1 MSGPSSRSRL
11 AEQALRGAETI
22 AALATAPG
30 RAALATIRVSG
41 PGAHSIG
48 AACVRPWPLAPRVA
62 TLAVIRHPGSRDVAD
77 SALATWF
84 PAPRSF
90 TGEDVL
96 EVTTHGGTIAPSSV
110 LAAFVRAGAR
120 PAGAGEFTRRAV
132 LNGKLD
138 LLQAEAIGDL
148 IDATSGVL
156 HRAALAQLSGALTGR
171 ISALR
176 KALIDLEALLAYD
189 IDFPE
194 EDDGPVASSQVSELC
209 RMVQRGIEQLLSTL
223 PVAQLGRSGAVVVLA
238 GVPNSGKSSLFN
250 ALIGEQRAIVTE
262 HPGTTRDAIDVFIE
276 AEPYPWR
283 LVDTAGLRDAT
294 DPVERLGVEVSGQ
307 WLARADVVLICGKR
321 APDRSTA
328 EAGIRGRTGAAVVR
342 VQTMVDTTECEAG
355 ADVVVSAVTGQGLDA
370 LRQFV
375 GETLA
380 ERHPRPPADVP
391 VITRARHESALA
403 QACAELTLFL
413 AAWESRALPAT
424 IAATH
429 VHAAVLALD
438 SLIGAVDT
446 EDVLDRVFARF
457 CVGK

>member
-1 MSGPSSRSRL
+1 MSGQNSQSRR
-11 AEQALRGAETI
+11 AELSPPGGDTI
-22 AALATAPG
+22 AAMATPPG
-30 RAALATIRVSG
+30 RAALATIRVTG
-41 PGAHSIG
+41 PGSNSIG
-48 AACVRPWPLAPRVA
+48 AACVRPWPLVPRVA
-62 TLAVIRHPGSRDVAD
+62 TLAVIRNPGSGDVAD

-96 EVTTHGGTIAPSSV
+96 EVTAHGGAVAPASV

-120 PAGAGEFTRRAV
+120 PARAGEFTRRAL

-148 IDATSGVL
+148 IDATSSVL
-156 HRAALAQLSGALTGR
+156 HRAALAQLSGALTRR
-171 ISALR
+171 IAVLR
-176 KALIDLEALLAYD
+176 TVLIDLEALLAYD

-194 EDDGPVASSQVSELC
+194 EDDGPVPSSQVSELC
-209 RMVQRGIEQLLSTL
+209 KMVQREIEQLLSTL

-262 HPGTTRDAIDVFIE
+262 HPGTTRDAIEVFIE

-283 LVDTAGLRDAT
+283 LVDTAGLRDAIE
-294 DPVERLGVEVSGQ
+294 PAERLGVEVSGQ
-307 WLARADVVLICGKR
+307 WLARADVVLICGER
-321 APDRSTA
+321 VRDRGTA
-328 EAGIRGRTGAAVVR
+328 EAAVSGRTEGAVVR
-342 VQTMVDTTECEAG
+342 VRTMTDRAESEGG
-355 ADVVVSAVTGQGLDA
+355 ADVAVSALTGQGLVA
-370 LRQFV
+370 LRRIV
-375 GETLA
+375 GETLTV
-380 ERHPRPPADVP
+380 RHPRPPADIP
-391 VITRARHESALA
+391 VITRARHERALA
-403 QACAELTLFL
+403 QAGAELALFL
-413 AAWESRALPAT
+413 ASWESGALPTT

>member
-1 MSGPSSRSRL
+1 MSGQNSQSRR
-11 AEQALRGAETI
+11 AELSPPGGDTI
-22 AALATAPG
+22 AAMATPPG
-30 RAALATIRVSG
+30 RAALATIRVTG
-41 PGAHSIG
+41 PGSNSIG
-48 AACVRPWPLAPRVA
+48 AACVRPWPLVPRVA
-62 TLAVIRHPGSRDVAD
+62 TLAVIRNPGSGDVAD

-96 EVTTHGGTIAPSSV
+96 EVTAHGGAVAPASV

-120 PAGAGEFTRRAV
+120 PARAGEFTRRAL

-148 IDATSGVL
+148 IDATSSVL

-171 ISALR
+171 IAVLR
-176 KALIDLEALLAYD
+176 TVLIDLEALLAYD

-194 EDDGPVASSQVSELC
+194 EDDGPVPSSQVSELC
-209 RMVQRGIEQLLSTL
+209 KMVQREIEQLLSTL

-262 HPGTTRDAIDVFIE
+262 HPGTTRDAI
-276 AEPYPWR
+276 EP
-283 LVDTAGLRDAT
+283 A
-294 DPVERLGVEVSGQ
+294 ERLGVEVSGQ
-307 WLARADVVLICGKR
+307 WLARADVVLICGER
-321 APDRSTA
+321 VRDRGTA
-328 EAGIRGRTGAAVVR
+328 EAAVSGRTEGAVVR
-342 VQTMVDTTECEAG
+342 VRTMTDRAESEGG
-355 ADVVVSAVTGQGLDA
+355 ADVAVSALTGQGLVA
-370 LRQFV
+370 LRRIV
-375 GETLA
+375 GETLTV
-380 ERHPRPPADVP
+380 RHPRPPADIP
-391 VITRARHESALA
+391 VITRARHERALA
-403 QACAELTLFL
+403 QAGAELALFL
-413 AAWESRALPAT
+413 ASWESGALPTT